1 MRFTLPGGTAI
12 PEMIDIDHI
21 SAFKLLTFLFHP
33 MKSFIFKMRP
43 DPHFNNPWL
52 ENIAQWPTSKSD
64 KKRQLRF
71 I

>member
-33 MKSFIFKMRP
+33 MKSFILNETRSSF
-43 DPHFNNPWL
+43 
-52 ENIAQWPTSKSD
+52 
-64 KKRQLRF
+64 
-71 I
+71 

>member
-33 MKSFIFKMRP
+33 MKLFILNETS
-43 DPHFNNPWL
+43 PHFNSPRL